1 MTARATAG
9 FTLRAPRADEAAAI
23 AELINASGRAHYG
36 VDTIAV
42 DEIARW
48 FTSPKSD
55 PERDFRLAEL
65 SDRTLAGFGSVADV
79 SDDHGIMWLRVTL
92 HPEHGTQETGEELMA
107 AADERARERGVAG
120 HSLVHASCS
129 SKDER
134 VIGIYERHGYRLVRH
149 FLRME
154 IDLARPTAEPVWPEG
169 IELRPLDIERDLERV
184 FEADEEAF
192 LDHWGFV
199 RIPFDAWKHWMIE
212 GEDFDPTLW
221 LLAYDGDELAGF
233 SLNFSEE
240 GGDPDI
246 GWIGVLGVRRPW
258 RRRGL
263 ALALLLESFAEFRRR
278 GRKRAGLGVDAENLT
293 GAVRLY
299 EKAGMSPTRRY
310 DTFEKAL

>member
-1 MTARATAG
+1 MTTPTTSR
-9 FTLRAPRADEAAAI
+9 FTLRAPREEEAAALT
-23 AELINASGRAHYG
+23 ELFNAVGRALHG
-36 VDTIAV
+36 VDTVAL
-42 DEIARW
+42 DEVMKW

-65 SDRTLAGFGSVADV
+65 TDGTLAGFASVADI
-79 SDDHGIMWLRVTL
+79 SDDHAILWLRVTL
-92 HPEHGTQETGEELMA
+92 HPEHGTDEMGERLVA
-107 AADERARERGVAG
+107 FADERARERGVAG
-120 HSLVHASCS
+120 RSLVHASCS

-134 VIGIYERHGYRLVRH
+134 VIGLYERNGYKLVRH
-149 FLRME
+149 FFRMQ
-154 IDLARPTAEPVWPEG
+154 IDLSEPTGEPVWPEG
-169 IELRPLDIERDLERV
+169 IELRSLDAERDLERV

-199 RIPFDAWKHWMIE
+199 RISFEAWKHWMT
-212 GEDFDPTLW
+212 GGNFDPTLW
-221 LLAYDGDELAGF
+221 LIAWDGDEIAGF
-233 SLNFSEE
+233 SLNFPDE
-240 GGDPDI
+240 GGDTDL

-278 GRKRAGLGVDAENLT
+278 GRKRAGLGVDAENTT

-299 EKAGMSPTRRY
+299 ETAGMKPVRRF